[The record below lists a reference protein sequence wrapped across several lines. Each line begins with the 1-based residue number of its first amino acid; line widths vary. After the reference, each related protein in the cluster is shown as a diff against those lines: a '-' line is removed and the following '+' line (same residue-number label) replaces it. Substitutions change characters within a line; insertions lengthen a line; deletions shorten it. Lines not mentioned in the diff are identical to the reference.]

1 MNYGLANI
9 ATIQGLLRKHNAIPL
24 HQLGQ
29 HFLIDRSVVD
39 DMVRLAH
46 IDTGDILI
54 EIGTGMGVVTQKL
67 LEQMAAVEAKAGRN
81 SDLVS
86 LFGIELDRALVLI
99 ATTVLTDAGFKNF
112 KILNKNVLDVEI
124 TTLLPKNAVYTV
136 VSSLPYYLTTPI
148 IKKLLL
154 EEPRMPQRIVVLMQQ
169 EVAQRMTAQPPDMN
183 FLAVMVQLV
192 ATVTIERDVSPR
204 SFWPQPDVHSSLV
217 VIEPRAPIDD
227 VGRTVLRLA
236 HEAFQQKRKQ
246 LHTTLV
252 KRCNI
257 EASLVAK
264 TLEKAGVGPTAR
276 PENLT
281 IEQWRQI
288 AAIIAPDLPRAK
300 SS

>member
-154 EEPRMPQRIVVLMQQ
+154 EEHRMPQRIVVLMQQ

-183 FLAVMVQLV
+183 FLAV
-192 ATVTIERDVSPR
+192 
-204 SFWPQPDVHSSLV
+204 
-217 VIEPRAPIDD
+217 RAPIDD